1 MRYILFN
8 VSRLNKVLISRW
20 WITKA
25 VPHHIS
31 PLWAINNVQHRYDT
45 YQAGDQS
52 FIHSKPLR
60 RTKRHVGEIL
70 CRAVSLSTSLVK
82 IYCGALW
89 LPCEW
94 WGTQLQSGTW
104 QPNEVS
110 PVLPPFI
117 GSGSWKRAML
127 ATVKTTPVIE
137 PSAGHIRKEFL
148 STADHEQGM
157 IAFVTSERCLA
168 IVDAPLIFVVFK
180 APESQTSIDRWHRV
194 AECLAEFNE
203 HICQNKALL
212 LMSGYIVFSQPHQSH
227 CYVEVWLSYL
237 IWSRA
242 VKHVAQGTE
251 QTHQGVQ
258 FGPREVKSSVS
269 KFAAFPGQMYF

>member
-89 LPCEW
+89 LLCEW

-110 PVLPPFI
+110 PVLPPFFWLWKLKESNV
-117 GSGSWKRAML
+117 GDCKDHSCNWTKCRTHSKGVLEHCWSWTRNDRLCDIRA
-127 ATVKTTPVIE
+127 
-137 PSAGHIRKEFL
+137 L
-148 STADHEQGM
+148 SCQCRRPAHLC
-157 IAFVTSERCLA
+157 CL
-168 IVDAPLIFVVFK
+168 
-180 APESQTSIDRWHRV
+180 
-194 AECLAEFNE
+194 
-203 HICQNKALL
+203 
-212 LMSGYIVFSQPHQSH
+212 
-227 CYVEVWLSYL
+227 
-237 IWSRA
+237 
-242 VKHVAQGTE
+242 
-251 QTHQGVQ
+251 
-258 FGPREVKSSVS
+258 
-269 KFAAFPGQMYF
+269 